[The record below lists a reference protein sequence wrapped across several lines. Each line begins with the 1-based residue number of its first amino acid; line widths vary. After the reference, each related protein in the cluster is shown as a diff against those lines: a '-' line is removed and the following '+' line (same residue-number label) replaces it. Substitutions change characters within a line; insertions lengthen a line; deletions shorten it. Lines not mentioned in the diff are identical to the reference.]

1 MLRRQMAMTSRTF
14 GARWHTG
21 PTTRRV
27 SDRTM
32 CLVLFALIFSPRI
45 VMILWWLLDTA
56 RWAATFDGPLLP
68 ILGFVL
74 APWTTLMYVLVA
86 PGGLTG
92 LDWLWMR

>member
-1 MLRRQMAMTSRTF
+1 
-14 GARWHTG
+14 
-21 PTTRRV
+21 
-27 SDRTM
+27 M
-32 CLVLFALIFSPRI
+32 CLVIFALIFSPRI

-92 LDWLWMR
+92 LDWLWMAVAVVVDLGAIGGGASRRRE

>member
-1 MLRRQMAMTSRTF
+1 M
-14 GARWHTG
+14 
-21 PTTRRV
+21 

-32 CLVLFALIFSPRI
+32 CLVIVALIFSPRI

-92 LDWLWMR
+92 LDWLWMAVAVVVDLGAIGGGASRRRE